1 MSKGLNEFVYS
12 QLDELEA
19 LFKKKHEQYSSG
31 ADELANFRR
40 GALLNGR
47 TDDAEG
53 MFEELKAYMA
63 KHIAF
68 VYTHDIHGD
77 TIAESLKDIAVYS
90 LIALYMRELTTIKS
104 TKLDSSSVHVA
115 EVHDGTQCADRK
127 TWDLLRDIYT
137 PSDAE
142 QKLHHQISETLF
154 RLAGELA
161 EEERRRNE

>member
-1 MSKGLNEFVYS
+1 MCSKHMSEFVCQ
-12 QLDELEA
+12 QLDELEE

-53 MFEELKAYMA
+53 MFEELKAYAA

-77 TIAESLKDIAVYS
+77 KITESLKDIAVYS
-90 LIALYMRELTTIKS
+90 LIGLYMVEMLR
-104 TKLDSSSVHVA
+104 TKEEMMQAHRDCIAALCRYQRDSM
-115 EVHDGTQCADRK
+115 EEQ
-127 TWDLLRDIYT
+127 LLKAT
-137 PSDAE
+137 ATSEPKEMEE
-142 QKLHHQISETLF
+142 QHE
-154 RLAGELA
+154 
-161 EEERRRNE
+161 

>member
-1 MSKGLNEFVYS
+1 MCSKHMSEFVCQ

-47 TDDAEG
+47 MDDAEG

-68 VYTHDIHGD
+68 VYTHDIHGEK
-77 TIAESLKDIAVYS
+77 IAESLKDIAVYS
-90 LIALYMRELTTIKS
+90 LIGLYM
-104 TKLDSSSVHVA
+104 A
-115 EVHDGTQCADRK
+115 
-127 TWDLLRDIYT
+127 
-137 PSDAE
+137 
-142 QKLHHQISETLF
+142 
-154 RLAGELA
+154 ELA
-161 EEERRRNE
+161 KAEDEETYSLGPRYLDDALILATAESYHRGHELGNVIKPVFTARESKEDVEK

>member
-1 MSKGLNEFVYS
+1 MSKGLSKFMYS

-47 TDDAEG
+47 GDDAEG

-77 TIAESLKDIAVYS
+77 KIAESLKDIAVYS
-90 LIALYMRELTTIKS
+90 LIGLYMAELAKAEDEETYSLGPRYLDDALILATAENYHRGHELGNVIKPAFAVRESK
-104 TKLDSSSVHVA
+104 
-115 EVHDGTQCADRK
+115 E
-127 TWDLLRDIYT
+127 
-137 PSDAE
+137 DAE
-142 QKLHHQISETLF
+142 K
-154 RLAGELA
+154 
-161 EEERRRNE
+161 

>member
-1 MSKGLNEFVYS
+1 MSKGLSKFMYS
-12 QLDELEA
+12 QLGELGE

-47 TDDAEG
+47 SDDAEG

-77 TIAESLKDIAVYS
+77 KIVESLKDIAVYS
-90 LIALYMRELTTIKS
+90 LIGLYMAEILR
-104 TKLDSSSVHVA
+104 TKEEMMQAHGDGVAAWCRYQRDSM
-115 EVHDGTQCADRK
+115 EEQ
-127 TWDLLRDIYT
+127 LLKAT
-137 PSDAE
+137 ATSEPSDINME
-142 QKLHHQISETLF
+142 D
-154 RLAGELA
+154 
-161 EEERRRNE
+161 

>member
-1 MSKGLNEFVYS
+1 MSKGLSKFMYS
-12 QLDELEA
+12 QLGELGE

-47 TDDAEG
+47 GDDAEG

-77 TIAESLKDIAVYS
+77 KITESLKDIAVYS
-90 LIALYMRELTTIKS
+90 LIGLYMVEISR
-104 TKLDSSSVHVA
+104 TKEEMMQAHRDSVA
-115 EVHDGTQCADRK
+115 ASCRYQRDSMEEQ
-127 TWDLLRDIYT
+127 LLKAT
-137 PSDAE
+137 ATSEPSGINMED
-142 QKLHHQISETLF
+142 
-154 RLAGELA
+154 
-161 EEERRRNE
+161 

>member
-1 MSKGLNEFVYS
+1 MSKGLSEFMYS

-19 LFKKKHEQYSSG
+19 LFKKKHEQYSAG

-68 VYTHDIHGD
+68 VYTHDIRVD
-77 TIAESLKDIAVYS
+77 KITESLKDIAVYS
-90 LIALYMRELTTIKS
+90 LIGLYMVEISR
-104 TKLDSSSVHVA
+104 TKEEMMQAHRDSVA
-115 EVHDGTQCADRK
+115 ALCRYQ
-127 TWDLLRDIYT
+127 RD
-137 PSDAE
+137 SMEE
-142 QKLHHQISETLF
+142 QLAASLKAAATSEPK
-154 RLAGELA
+154 EM
-161 EEERRRNE
+161 ED

>member
-1 MSKGLNEFVYS
+1 MCSKHMSEFVCQ

-53 MFEELKAYMA
+53 IFEELKAYAA

-68 VYTHDIHGD
+68 VYTHDIHGEK
-77 TIAESLKDIAVYS
+77 IAESLKDIAVYS
-90 LIALYMRELTTIKS
+90 LIGLYM
-104 TKLDSSSVHVA
+104 A
-115 EVHDGTQCADRK
+115 
-127 TWDLLRDIYT
+127 
-137 PSDAE
+137 
-142 QKLHHQISETLF
+142 
-154 RLAGELA
+154 ELA
-161 EEERRRNE
+161 KAEDEETYSLGPRHLDDALILATAESYHRGYELGNVIKPVFTARESKEDTEK

>member
-1 MSKGLNEFVYS
+1 MCSKHMSEFVCQ

-47 TDDAEG
+47 SDDAEG
-53 MFEELKAYMA
+53 MFEELKAYAA

-77 TIAESLKDIAVYS
+77 KIAESLKDIAVYS
-90 LIALYMRELTTIKS
+90 LIGLYM
-104 TKLDSSSVHVA
+104 A
-115 EVHDGTQCADRK
+115 
-127 TWDLLRDIYT
+127 
-137 PSDAE
+137 
-142 QKLHHQISETLF
+142 
-154 RLAGELA
+154 ELA
-161 EEERRRNE
+161 KQEDEETYSLGPRCIDDALILATAESYHRGYELGNVIKPVFTARESKEDTEK

>member
-1 MSKGLNEFVYS
+1 MCSKHMSEFVCQ

-47 TDDAEG
+47 ADDAEG

-77 TIAESLKDIAVYS
+77 KIAESLKDIAVYS
-90 LIALYMRELTTIKS
+90 LIGLYM
-104 TKLDSSSVHVA
+104 A
-115 EVHDGTQCADRK
+115 
-127 TWDLLRDIYT
+127 
-137 PSDAE
+137 
-142 QKLHHQISETLF
+142 
-154 RLAGELA
+154 ELA
-161 EEERRRNE
+161 KQEDEMLQAHRDCINLLCRCHADKEEAK

>member
-1 MSKGLNEFVYS
+1 MCSKHMSEFVCQ

-47 TDDAEG
+47 GDDAEG
-53 MFEELKAYMA
+53 MFEELKAYAA

-77 TIAESLKDIAVYS
+77 KIAESLKDIAVYS
-90 LIALYMRELTTIKS
+90 LIGLYMAELAKEEDEEVYSIGS
-104 TKLDSSSVHVA
+104 RCLDSALIAAANKSIKAFHDLQNELNSCNSVQKSN
-115 EVHDGTQCADRK
+115 E
-127 TWDLLRDIYT
+127 
-137 PSDAE
+137 DAE
-142 QKLHHQISETLF
+142 K
-154 RLAGELA
+154 
-161 EEERRRNE
+161 

>member
-1 MSKGLNEFVYS
+1 MCSKHMSEFVCQ

-53 MFEELKAYMA
+53 LFEELKAYAA

-68 VYTHDIHGD
+68 VYTHDIHGEKI
-77 TIAESLKDIAVYS
+77 TESLKDIAVYS
-90 LIALYMRELTTIKS
+90 LIGLYM
-104 TKLDSSSVHVA
+104 V
-115 EVHDGTQCADRK
+115 
-127 TWDLLRDIYT
+127 
-137 PSDAE
+137 
-142 QKLHHQISETLF
+142 
-154 RLAGELA
+154 ELA
-161 EEERRRNE
+161 KAEDEETYSLGLRHLDDVFITATAENYHRGHELGNVIKPAFAVRESKEDTEK

>member
-1 MSKGLNEFVYS
+1 MCSKHMSEFVCQ

-31 ADELANFRR
+31 ADELANFRC

-53 MFEELKAYMA
+53 MFEELKAYAA

-77 TIAESLKDIAVYS
+77 KIAESLKDIAVYS
-90 LIALYMRELTTIKS
+90 LIGLYMAELAKAEDEETYS
-104 TKLDSSSVHVA
+104 LGPCLDSALIAAANKSIKA
-115 EVHDGTQCADRK
+115 FREVQHELDSARAV
-127 TWDLLRDIYT
+127 RDKKEDT
-137 PSDAE
+137 E
-142 QKLHHQISETLF
+142 K
-154 RLAGELA
+154 
-161 EEERRRNE
+161 